1 MATHGFL
8 LLLLVANSK
17 AVWDSNFGIRSWS
30 PGRARAFECTGTGLF
45 CDSCSSTAFCTEA
58 GATPQF
64 FPCETGQICAG
75 TSPAIACTDY
85 TGAGADG
92 NDCKCGTSSTIE
104 FLVDTYETSKYVV
117 CLPDGQQYFFSC
129 ADGET
134 FSTDVNSCVE
144 ATTTTLLPTSTTLSS
159 TTISSTTTAA
169 GGPPDCTTTGYHEY
183 AGDCKQFYACQS
195 DDNGGYEVILYRC
208 PGSLVYIPSTG
219 YCNLQSELDT
229 APGCITS

>member
-30 PGRARAFECTGTGLF
+30 PDRARAFECTGTGLF
-45 CDSCSSTAFCTEA
+45 CDSCSSTAFCTGA

-144 ATTTTLLPTSTTLSS
+144 ATTPTTTTAT
-159 TTISSTTTAA
+159 TTISTTTTAA